1 MCGPGVTHRPHDGPR
16 RSTGI
21 VTLGDAIRL
30 VLLEAARHVYLSVE
44 HGGAAVYVTV
54 EHVGKTTEGAFLEV
68 ERDDLLRVLPD
79 DVEDVV
85 DDDDL
90 SELQEEEV
98 LYLSMAYIQQPVQFS
113 TIKTVITTHCN

>member
-16 RSTGI
+16 RGARI

-30 VLLEAARHVYLSVE
+30 VLLQSTCHVDLSVE
-44 HGGAAVYVTV
+44 HGGATVYVTV
-54 EHVGKTTEGAFLEV
+54 EHVREATERALLEV

-98 LYLSMAYIQQPVQFS
+98 LYLSMA
-113 TIKTVITTHCN
+113 